1 MTAEPADPELALR
14 NVALRNLAA
23 IEGARDRA
31 DLELRSRT
39 HELAATVALLQATFD
54 AANDA
59 MLATD
64 LRGRATVANQAL
76 LELWGLDRGPL
87 FAESADT
94 LAALQA
100 RLEWPADFAR
110 VGTAGTPRQEL
121 RLQSGRTVECSVRPQ
136 LIAGAPVGHVWV
148 FRDVTQERLTFAALQ
163 HERASAERLNAELER
178 RVQER
183 TEALERLNNNL
194 DAFSYS
200 VSHDLRAPLGAIDG
214 FTTALQE
221 SLGDRIGERE
231 RHFVSRIRA
240 NVQRMGSLIDSLL
253 ALARCSNGAVDR
265 REVDLT
271 GMAWSI
277 LGDLHDA
284 DPMRKVRLDVQD
296 GLRAWADPA
305 LLEVVLQNLLRNAWK
320 FSSRAPVCEIQLRL
334 AHGPS
339 DRITFVVED
348 RGSGFDNAA
357 AGKLFRPF
365 SRLHSESQFAGH
377 GVGLAMV
384 LSVVQRHGGNVWAE
398 GEEGH
403 GARIYVSLPL
413 PPAG

>member
-200 VSHDLRAPLGAIDG
+200 VSHSGCAQAPERSDFAAARPASG
-214 FTTALQE
+214 
-221 SLGDRIGERE
+221 SLGGHRRLRDGAGARPGARARPARRPRTAPAIP
-231 RHFVSRIRA
+231 RA
-240 NVQRMGSLIDSLL
+240 NAGPGAPPGRTAPASPRPRRQPL
-253 ALARCSNGAVDR
+253 AQAAEEAAQHAAVG
-265 REVDLT
+265 V
-271 GMAWSI
+271 
-277 LGDLHDA
+277 
-284 DPMRKVRLDVQD
+284 VD
-296 GLRAWADPA
+296 GLLQRRAGLAGSHGGLHTMSGAARAGTGRLRGGRP
-305 LLEVVLQNLLRNAWK
+305 VLQPRRSML
-320 FSSRAPVCEIQLRL
+320 SRAQASARGFRSVATTRATPRRASTAAITPVPVPMSQASE
-334 AHGPS
+334 APG
-339 DRITFVVED
+339 
-348 RGSGFDNAA
+348 GKGAA
-357 AGKLFRPF
+357 AIR
-365 SRLHSESQFAGH
+365 SRYSP
-377 GVGLAMV
+377 
-384 LSVVQRHGGNVWAE
+384 RT
-398 GEEGH
+398 GENT
-403 GARIYVSLPL
+403 P
-413 PPAG
+413 